1 MHKCRNSN
9 RIRTM
14 LLIRISVLSVLC
26 WTVSGQDHADHFE
39 MKVRPLLAKNCY
51 GCHTQS
57 AMGGLRM
64 DSREALMKGGKS
76 GAVVI
81 EGKPEESLLVKAI
94 EYTNDKLKMP
104 PSGKLGPEE
113 ITLIANWVRA
123 GAVFPEKRMKAE
135 AAGVEVE
142 ISAERRAFWSF
153 QPVQKVAPPEV
164 KDKRWARNEI
174 DRYVLA
180 RLEKEGLQPTKFAD
194 RRTLLRRASYDL
206 TGLPPTPEE
215 SKAFVEDRSAN
226 AWEKVVDRLL
236 ASRHYGERW
245 GRYWL
250 DVARYAD
257 DKLNST
263 KDEPY
268 TNSFRYRNW
277 VIDAFNRDMP
287 YRDFVKA
294 QIAGDLMKS
303 KDPVEFAAGTG
314 FFALSPEMQDERV
327 DALTRGFLGLTVA
340 CAQCHDHKFDPIP
353 TKDFYSLQGIL
364 NSSEPG
370 ETPLSDAKVV
380 ADWKAREKE
389 VEVVEKRIK
398 DFYETQSRVL
408 GEVLAADTARYL
420 MASQGQG
427 DVGGLD
433 EETIGRWKKYVSS
446 DRLYHPFLN
455 QFRLLVKAK
464 APTAELLAE
473 ARSFEE
479 KLLAVHEEKK
489 LVDEKNKV
497 VLGVDPTRN
506 DLSQTQ
512 LHAMDRDRTVL
523 WRDLFERSIS
533 DAGGAFNYGSGVIY
547 YGKGTIERFLSG
559 KWKSYLEQQKM
570 LEEAKRK
577 ALPAQYPYLQTMKDK
592 EKPADMKIYVRGDR
606 NNPGDAAPRRF
617 LAVLS
622 GKDRALFH
630 QGSGRLQL
638 AEAIADDKNP
648 LTARVIV
655 NRVWQ
660 QHFGRGIVN
669 TPSNFGQLGEKP
681 SHPQLL
687 DYLAAEFV
695 ENGWS
700 LKRLHKQILM
710 SATYALGAEPVEANV
725 SKDPDNHLFWRANR
739 RRVDAETLRDSLL
752 FASGEIDLKPAEKAQ
767 KLDEETNTK
776 RTVYGFVSRRKVDGM
791 LALFDFPNPQ
801 ATSESRMSTLVPPQ
815 RLFLMN
821 SSFVEQR
828 AIALSKRLKGSEVE
842 KVKQAYQIL
851 FCREPDALELKL
863 GLQFLGQ
870 ADWTQYARVLLGSN
884 EFLFV
889 N

>member
-1 MHKCRNSN
+1 MRFLRNFVL
-9 RIRTM
+9 M
-14 LLIRISVLSVLC
+14 LICSMAH
-26 WTVSGQDHADHFE
+26 GQDKAEHFE

-64 DSREALMKGGKS
+64 DSREALLKGGKS
-76 GAVVI
+76 GTAVV

-94 EYTNDKLKMP
+94 GYTHDRLKMP
-104 PSGKLGPEE
+104 PAGKMEAEE
-113 ITLIANWVRA
+113 IALIANWVRD
-123 GAVFPEKRMKAE
+123 GAVFPERMMKA
-135 AAGVEVE
+135 AAASADVE

-153 QPVQKVAPPEV
+153 QPVKRVAPPEV
-164 KDKRWARNEI
+164 KEKKWVRNEI
-174 DRYVLA
+174 DRFVLA
-180 RLEKEGLQPTKFAD
+180 RMEKEGLQPSKFAD

-215 SKAFVEDRSAN
+215 TKTFVEDRAAN

-236 ASRHYGERW
+236 ASPRYGERW

-287 YRDFVKA
+287 YSDFVKA

-303 KDPVEFAAGTG
+303 KDPNEFAAGTG

-353 TKDFYSLQGIL
+353 TKDFYSLQGIM
-364 NSSEPG
+364 NASELG
-370 ETPLSDAKVV
+370 ETPLTDAKAV

-389 VEVVEKRIK
+389 VEIVEKRVK
-398 DFYETQSRVL
+398 EFYETQSRVL
-408 GEVLAADTARYL
+408 GEVLAAETARYL
-420 MASQGQG
+420 MATQGAG
-427 DVGGLD
+427 DVVGLD
-433 EETIGRWKKYVSS
+433 EETIGRWKKYVASE
-446 DRLYHPFLN
+446 RLYHPFLN

-464 APTAELLAE
+464 ATAEELLAE
-473 ARSFEE
+473 ARRFEE
-479 KLLAVHEEKK
+479 KLLDIHEEKK

-497 VLGVDPTRN
+497 VLGIDPTRN

-523 WRDLFERSIS
+523 WRDMFERSIT
-533 DAGGAFNYGSGVIY
+533 DAGGAFNYGSGVMY
-547 YGKGTIERFLSG
+547 YGKGTIDRFLSG
-559 KWKSYLEQQKM
+559 HWKTYLEQQKK
-570 LEEAKRK
+570 LEEGKRK
-577 ALPAQYPYLQTMKDK
+577 ALPEQYPYLQTLKDK
-592 EKPADMKIYVRGDR
+592 EKPADMKVHVRGDR
-606 NNPGDAAPRRF
+606 NNLGDVAPRRF

-622 GKDRALFH
+622 GKDRVLFH

-648 LTARVIV
+648 LTSRVIV

-681 SHPQLL
+681 SHPELL
-687 DYLAAEFV
+687 DFLAADFV
-695 ENGWS
+695 SGGWS
-700 LKRLHKQILM
+700 LKKLHKRILL
-710 SATYALGAEPVEANV
+710 SATYALGAEPVAANV
-725 SKDPDNHLFWRANR
+725 SKDPDNHFFWRANR

-767 KLDEETNTK
+767 KLDEETNVK
-776 RTVYGFVSRRKVDGM
+776 RTVYGFISRRKVDGM

-821 SSFVEQR
+821 SPFVEQR
-828 AIALSKRLKGSEVE
+828 ANALAKRLKGSEAE
-842 KVKQAYQIL
+842 KVKQAYQLL
-851 FCREPDALELKL
+851 FCRDPDAAELKL
-863 GLQFLGQ
+863 GLQFLAQ
-870 ADWTQYARVLLGSN
+870 ANWTQYARVLLGSN